1 MLIFGTKKECLIINL
16 AGPAFSEAVF
26 LLAGVSACSMI
37 SWFLGTFTYQYAVLP
52 VALQSL

>member
-26 LLAGVSACSMI
+26 LLAGVSTCSMI